1 MLPIAI
7 NTSST
12 KVSLFRINKQATN
25 EAKIS
30 IEPLLIGLPV
40 SIQHII
46 FMKRM
51 NNKKKANKV
60 NKMDVNH
67 IRTLNTDFNL
77 LICVCLYHPA
87 GVRFGC
93 LV

>member
-1 MLPIAI
+1 
-7 NTSST
+7 
-12 KVSLFRINKQATN
+12 
-25 EAKIS
+25 
-30 IEPLLIGLPV
+30 
-40 SIQHII
+40 
-46 FMKRM
+46 MKRM